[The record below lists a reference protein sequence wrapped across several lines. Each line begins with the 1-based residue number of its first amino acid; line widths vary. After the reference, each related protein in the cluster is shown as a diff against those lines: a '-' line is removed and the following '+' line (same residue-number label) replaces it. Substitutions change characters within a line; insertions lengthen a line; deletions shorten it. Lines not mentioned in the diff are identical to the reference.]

1 MWPRCPST
9 VRSDRKS
16 AVATSLFVL
25 PRATSAATRSSA
37 GVSAPG
43 AAARPLMRFS
53 SARARSAQ
61 SAAPIPSKTASASSS
76 VARASRRR
84 FSRRCVAPSASSVR
98 PRSSGSSTCA
108 CRSSAVANAASA
120 ASSSPACAARSPAAA
135 RAVGE
140 RGDALQPAGVPFV
153 PVQELGRIAET
164 SQLDECLDVVDDES
178 GRPGLD
184 DPFSPDECSLRGQ
197 VLDDLARPLQREGE
211 ESKSRGCD
219 EDDDTG
225 PSRVSITSVAA
236 SLAAS
241 GRPPCASARLSSAR
255 ARNVNRSRPVCSAAS
270 CPWRAHA
277 RPRLDVTEQQLELAE
292 EEEEPRPCALVTQ
305 LVGRCA
311 RDP

>member
-37 GVSAPG
+37 GVRAPG

-61 SAAPIPSKTASASSS
+61 SAAPIPSKTASACSS

-120 ASSSPACAARSPAAA
+120 ASSSPACAARSPRQRAQLASAEMRSSRRAFASYQSRSSVASRRRPSSTSASTWSTTNRVAPGSTIPSRRTNAVCEDRCSTTSFGRSSERARSPRAA
-135 RAVGE
+135 
-140 RGDALQPAGVPFV
+140 DAIEDEV
-153 PVQELGRIAET
+153 PVRARLDHICRSLPGGFRPAALCLSEALERACAQREQEQTRLLSGLVCLA
-164 SQLDECLDVVDDES
+164 SASDASLDVSD
-178 GRPGLD
+178 
-184 DPFSPDECSLRGQ
+184 
-197 VLDDLARPLQREGE
+197 
-211 ESKSRGCD
+211 
-219 EDDDTG
+219 
-225 PSRVSITSVAA
+225 
-236 SLAAS
+236 
-241 GRPPCASARLSSAR
+241 
-255 ARNVNRSRPVCSAAS
+255 
-270 CPWRAHA
+270 
-277 RPRLDVTEQQLELAE
+277 QQLEVAE
-292 EEEEPRPCALVTQ
+292 EDEEPGPRALVTQ
-305 LVGRCA
+305 LIGRRA